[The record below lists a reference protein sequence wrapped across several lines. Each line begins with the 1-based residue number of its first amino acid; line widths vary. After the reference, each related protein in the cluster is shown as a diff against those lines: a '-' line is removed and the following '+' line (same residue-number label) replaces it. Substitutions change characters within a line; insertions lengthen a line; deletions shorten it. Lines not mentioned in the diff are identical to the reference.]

1 MVLSV
6 PINTYTALQNARA
19 GVTLVPRFLVY
30 IKAKNRATGA
40 AEAVGLST
48 DVLPMTFDVTRPDT
62 GDVVS
67 RVYQGMGDRLH
78 IPDIP
83 ASKGLD
89 VTTLS
94 LRVSRLNAAVIN
106 AARAYDSRRR
116 PLEIHMVLLDPVS
129 RKQLDPAVPLW
140 DGIIDKMP
148 ITRAKVG
155 EDGEVEIRV
164 APHSRWLTIGS
175 GKKWNA
181 EFFED
186 RGDKAGEYIS
196 TLWKIGVPWGQDTV
210 SHTPKQKPRE
220 RWLR

>member
-6 PINTYTALQNARA
+6 PINTYTALQNAVPASRSFRA
-19 GVTLVPRFLVY
+19 FWSTSR
-30 IKAKNRATGA
+30 RRTGRPA
-40 AEAVGLST
+40 QLEAVGLST